1 MMRFSVLAVT
11 VLLLA
16 ACSGPTTTTSAT
28 QATLSVN
35 GHAEVRTAPDRARF
49 SAAVVNEGE
58 ESEAVMAANAERTER
73 MLTALRESG
82 IATEQI
88 RTQGVR
94 LHPVW
99 TPRPRN
105 ADENWRPQI
114 IGYQARNQIE
124 VVTADLAGVGTLLAT
139 AVRAGATDVDGV
151 HFSLEDDASARAD
164 AIRIATERALAEAT
178 TLADAAGVRRGRIL
192 ELRLD
197 GASTQPPPMLRA
209 ASMDMRAEF
218 ASVPVEPGEV
228 TVSAHVALSMAI
240 N

>member
-1 MMRFSVLAVT
+1 MIRVVPL

-16 ACSGPTTTTSAT
+16 AGCAEPQIAHAGETAS
-28 QATLSVN
+28 LSVN
-35 GHAEVRTAPDRARF
+35 GHAEVRVAPDRARF
-49 SAAVVNEGE
+49 SAAVVNDGE
-58 ESEAVMAANAERTER
+58 EAEAVMAANAERTER
-73 MLTALRESG
+73 MLAALRDAGVAIERL
-82 IATEQI
+82 
-88 RTQGVR
+88 RTTGVR
-94 LHPVW
+94 LQPVW
-99 TPRPRN
+99 TPRPR
-105 ADENWRPQI
+105 AAGENWRPEI